1 MQSTCDQSFH
11 CTRCARST
19 QFLFVLASVSQLD
32 LGHDRPRPDPRNFFL
47 GKVSQP
53 DLGEATVAD
62 VAAGAVAAAV
72 AVAVAVAVVAL

>member
-1 MQSTCDQSFH
+1 MTGQGPIH
-11 CTRCARST
+11 AIY
-19 QFLFVLASVSQLD
+19 
-32 LGHDRPRPDPRNFFL
+32 FL
-47 GKVSQP
+47 GNVSQP